1 MTSSPDA
8 DPTAALEARV
18 VELESRLAWADDT
31 LSTLGAE
38 IARQQKAIEALEMK
52 LRALNDRLATADE
65 PVFRGTARD
74 EIPPHW

>member
-1 MTSSPDA
+1 MTPASEDRP
-8 DPTAALEARV
+8 LEARID
-18 VELESRLAWADDT
+18 ELESRLAWADDT

-38 IARQQKAIEALEMK
+38 IARQQKLIDALDLK
-52 LRALNDRLATADE
+52 LRAMTDRLATADE

>member
-1 MTSSPDA
+1 MTASPETHPD
-8 DPTAALEARV
+8 AALEARV

-31 LSTLGAE
+31 LATLGAE
-38 IARQQKAIEALEMK
+38 IARQQKSIEALELK
-52 LRALNDRLATADE
+52 LRALNDRLASDDE

>member
-1 MTSSPDA
+1 MTT
-8 DPTAALEARV
+8 TAEDRPLEARV
-18 VELESRLAWADDT
+18 DELESRLAWADDT

-38 IARQQKAIEALEMK
+38 IARQQKLIEALELK
-52 LRALNDRLATADE
+52 LRAMTDRLATADE

>member
-1 MTSSPDA
+1 MTS
-8 DPTAALEARV
+8 AAEDRPLEARID
-18 VELESRLAWADDT
+18 ELESRLAWADDT

-38 IARQQKAIEALEMK
+38 IARQQKLIEALDLK
-52 LRALNDRLATADE
+52 LRAMTDRLATADE

>member
-1 MTSSPDA
+1 MTASPEAPPD
-8 DPTAALEARV
+8 AALEARV

-31 LSTLGAE
+31 LATLGAE
-38 IARQQKAIEALEMK
+38 IARQQKSIEALELK
-52 LRALNDRLATADE
+52 LRSLNERLASADE